1 MAHRID
7 YTEEMVGNAH
17 PTKADTLNRL
27 VNLFTAAGDSLVG
40 TAAATAA
47 ALAIGAANTKRFV
60 NADGDGQDWA
70 VGIKNGSISRD
81 TATATGTQAITGVG
95 FKPSAVIFI
104 AVVPGTSE
112 VSIGFDNGTIN
123 DCIYNYYST
132 APGDW
137 YGGAFSIFL
146 SQTDPI
152 NYGGMISSLDADGF
166 TISWTKTGAKTGTAT
181 IQYIAFR

>member
-1 MAHRID
+1 
-7 YTEEMVGNAH
+7 
-17 PTKADTLNRL
+17 
-27 VNLFTAAGDSLVG
+27 
-40 TAAATAA
+40 
-47 ALAIGAANTKRFV
+47 
-60 NADGDGQDWA
+60 
-70 VGIKNGSISRD
+70 
-81 TATATGTQAITGVG
+81 
-95 FKPSAVIFI
+95 VIFI

-137 YGGAFSIFL
+137 GGGALSIFL

-152 NYGGMISSLDADGF
+152 TYGGMISSLDADGF

-181 IQYIAFR
+181 IEYIAFR